1 MQLIT
6 LKVENITEFVLN
18 NKMLNKNKLGTL
30 YEFCSKC
37 DSCPV
42 AIEAEVSG
50 MPGLEIKDD
59 FGGAV
64 KLTDE
69 NLKDLA
75 IFLNKRYKI

>member
-1 MQLIT
+1 MVYS
-6 LKVENITEFVLN
+6 LKGRKNKRVNSN
-18 NKMLNKNKLGTL
+18 NKMLNKNRLGTL

-42 AIEAEVSG
+42 AIETEVGGQS
-50 MPGLEIKDD
+50 GLEIKDD

-64 KLTDE
+64 KLTDD

-75 IFLNKRYKI
+75 AFLNKRFK